1 MSANDNTKNQPTRA
15 VIYARV
21 SSAKQ
26 VEEGHGLESQAMRCR
41 EYAERKGYEV
51 VETFFDKAIS
61 GSLSE
66 RPGVMAMLS
75 FLKHHSGSG
84 EIVVIIDDISRLARD
99 TRVHTDLR
107 LAISLAG
114 GKLESPSITFGD
126 DSDSIFVENVLASA
140 SQHQRQKNGEQTK
153 NRMRARAMNGYW
165 VFRAPAGY
173 AYKKITGHGLLLMR
187 DEPLASI
194 VQEALEGFASG
205 RFQTQGEVKR
215 FLESRP
221 EYPCKTK
228 DGIVRYEEVLRLLS
242 RPHYAGYIEVPH
254 WGVSLRKGHHEGL
267 IDLQTFETIQRRIK
281 GGARIFSS
289 ADIGEDFPLRGYTV
303 CADCGGPLTAGWSK
317 SKTGKKH
324 PYYFCFTKGCAC
336 RGKSIKRDLIEEQFG
351 VLLEDLRP
359 SAQTASLFKDL
370 FFTAWEQRASRAEDI
385 AHALRNKLRKTE
397 QQIEQLLDRIVE
409 SSTASVIA
417 AYERRIAHLE
427 REKLLTIEK
436 LQGNAFQKR
445 GSAQQFE
452 LAFRFLENP
461 HKLWVSE
468 RLDHKRLALKLTF
481 ADRLAYCRK
490 TGFRTP
496 KTTLPF
502 KALAA
507 VQGGKC
513 GMAET
518 RGFEPPDPLGS
529 AMNFYQLNQCANRYC
544 RHLQNDRLI
553 LGCAWDA
560 SERKIQPSPA

>member
-1 MSANDNTKNQPTRA
+1 MSANDNTKTQPTRA

-26 VEEGHGLESQAMRCR
+26 VEEGHGLESQAIRCR

-51 VETFFDKAIS
+51 VETFLDKAIS

-66 RPGVMAMLS
+66 RPGVMAMLTY
-75 FLKHHSGSG
+75 LKHHSRTG

-107 LAISLAG
+107 LAINLAG

-165 VFRAPAGY
+165 VFHAPTGY
-173 AYKKITGHGLLLMR
+173 TYKRVAGHGKLLVR

-228 DGIVRYEEVLRLLS
+228 DGLVRYEEVLRLLT

-267 IDLQTFETIQRRIK
+267 IDLQTFEDIQRRIK
-281 GGARIFSS
+281 GAVRVFSS
-289 ADIGEDFPLRGYTV
+289 KEVGEDFPLRGYTA
-303 CADCGGPLTAGWSK
+303 CADCGGPLTAGWST
-317 SKTGKKH
+317 SKTGKRH
-324 PYYFCFTKGCAC
+324 PYYLCFTKGCAC
-336 RGKSIKRDLIEEQFG
+336 RGKSIKRDVIEEQFG
-351 VLLEDLRP
+351 TMLEGLRP
-359 SAQTASLFKDL
+359 SAQTMGLFKNL
-370 FFTAWEQRASRAEDI
+370 FSIAWEQHASRTEEI
-385 AHALRNKLRKTE
+385 AKALREDLRKTE
-397 QQIEQLLDRIVE
+397 QQIEQMLDRVVE
-409 SSTASVIA
+409 TSTASVVA
-417 AYERRIAHLE
+417 AYERRIAKLE
-427 REKLLTIEK
+427 KDKLIIIEK
-436 LQGNAFQKR
+436 LQAGAFPKR
-445 GSAQQFE
+445 GSVQQFE

-461 HKLWVSE
+461 HELWVSE
-468 RLDHKRLALKLTF
+468 RLEHKRLVLKLTF
-481 ADRLAYCRK
+481 ADRLAYGRNE
-490 TGFRTP
+490 GFRTP
-496 KTTLPF
+496 QTTLPF
-502 KALAA
+502 KALEA
-507 VQGGKC
+507 VGGGKC
-513 GMAET
+513 IMAET
-518 RGFEPPDPLGS
+518 EGFEPSIPLRG
-529 AMNFYQLNQCANRYC
+529 MT
-544 RHLQNDRLI
+544 I
-553 LGCAWDA
+553 
-560 SERKIQPSPA
+560 

>member
-1 MSANDNTKNQPTRA
+1 MSANDNNHSLTARA

-75 FLKHHSGSG
+75 YLKHHSASG
-84 EIVVIIDDISRLARD
+84 EIIVIIDDISRLARD

-114 GKLESPSITFGD
+114 GKLESPSITFGE

-165 VFRAPAGY
+165 VFHAPTGY
-173 AYKKITGHGLLLMR
+173 AYKKVSGHGKLLVR

-205 RFQTQGEVKR
+205 RFETQGAVKR
-215 FLESRP
+215 FLEAQP

-228 DGIVRYEEVLRLLS
+228 DGHVRYEEVLRLLT

-267 IDLQTFETIQRRIK
+267 IDLQTFERIQSRIK
-281 GGARIFSS
+281 GGVRAFTNT
-289 ADIGEDFPLRGYTV
+289 DIGEDFPLRGFTA
-303 CADCGGPLTAGWSK
+303 CASCRGPLTAGWSTGK
-317 SKTGKKH
+317 SGKKH
-324 PYYFCFTKGCAC
+324 AYYHCFAKGCAC
-336 RGKSIKRDLIEEQFG
+336 RGKSIKRDVIEGQFG
-351 VLLEDLRP
+351 EVLQSLRP
-359 SAQTASLFKDL
+359 AAQTASLFKEL
-370 FFTAWEQRASRAEDI
+370 FFKAWDERGSRAEDI
-385 AHALRNKLRKTE
+385 AKALRDDLRKTE
-397 QQIEQLLDRIVE
+397 KQIEQLLDRIVE

-417 AYERRIAHLE
+417 AYERRIAQLE
-427 REKLLTIEK
+427 KDKLIIAEKLR
-436 LQGNAFQKR
+436 GNAFPKHDS
-445 GSAQQFE
+445 GAQFE
-452 LAFRFLENP
+452 RAFRFLENP
-461 HKLWVSE
+461 QELWASEAPEHKKLV
-468 RLDHKRLALKLTF
+468 LKLTF
-481 ADRLAYCRK
+481 ADRLAYCRNE
-490 TGFRTP
+490 GFRTP

-502 KALAA
+502 KALEA
-507 VQGGKC
+507 VAGEKC
-513 GMAET
+513 KMAE
-518 RGFEPPDPLGS
+518 REGFEPSIPL
-529 AMNFYQLNQCANRYC
+529 RVC
-544 RHLQNDRLI
+544 RFSRPVL
-553 LGCAWDA
+553 
-560 SERKIQPSPA
+560 STTQPPLRTDNV